1 MLLRLL
7 AIVGGAVLVTVPGV
21 AFADETAIRWSA
33 PPECPAEP
41 ALRAEIERLLGRS
54 ISPPERHREVSG
66 EVTREPGASGVY
78 RLRLSIRFGGGPAR
92 VRRIEGRSC
101 ALVTSA
107 AAVVLALAMDAE
119 PASDSREP
127 GEPPPAAPFDD
138 TLLALPPATTPPR
151 AALPALG
158 GRVWEIAA
166 VEAIDFA
173 SLPLPAVGLGL
184 RGAVDLG
191 ADRIEL
197 QLATWLPRRAALQAR
212 PSVGADLA
220 LHAAGVRY
228 CRWITRRTF
237 DLAPC
242 GGLEAGVLVGS
253 GFGAAPT
260 TGLGRW
266 LAPQIGLVGV
276 ARPSPRFALSVEV
289 DGLAMLARDRFT
301 ILGGGE
307 VYRPPQATLRVAL
320 AAAVRF
326 P

>member
-1 MLLRLL
+1 MLLRFL
-7 AIVGGAVLVTVPGV
+7 AIVGGAVLVTAPGV
-21 AFADETAIRWSA
+21 AFADETAIPWSA

-41 ALRAEIERLLGRS
+41 ALRAEIERLLGRP
-54 ISPPERHREVSG
+54 IDAPRRHRELSG

-119 PASDSREP
+119 PAPESPEP
-127 GEPPPAAPFDD
+127 GEPPLAAPFED
-138 TLLALPPATTPPR
+138 TLLALPATTPRP
-151 AALPALG
+151 ALPALG

-197 QLATWLPRRAALQAR
+197 QLATWLPRRAALRAR

-220 LHAAGVRY
+220 LHAARVRY

-289 DGLAMLARDRFT
+289 DGLALLARDRFT
-301 ILGGGE
+301 VVGGGE